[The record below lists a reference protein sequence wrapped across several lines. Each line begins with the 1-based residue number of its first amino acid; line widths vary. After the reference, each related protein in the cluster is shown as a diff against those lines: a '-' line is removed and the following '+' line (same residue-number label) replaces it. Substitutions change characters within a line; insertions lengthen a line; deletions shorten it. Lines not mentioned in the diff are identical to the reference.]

1 MPFTVFHRIEI
12 FFPLREFS
20 KDWNKWTSE
29 SAMSGNYGGWIRTS
43 QPSCN
48 SLWLVIRKHAVLYY
62 SCGRLSIFCW
72 LIPEAFH
79 WVLLSVGLIGSSTCW
94 NQSFGFPEE
103 AHNRGLSSNPTINT
117 TSPSLVE
124 DQTLVWMLVVHFA
137 CSTISF
143 APRYCKVS
151 TFHHLSQFVFK
162 LERFCFK

>member
-1 MPFTVFHRIEI
+1 MPFTIFHRIEI

-29 SAMSGNYGGWIRTS
+29 SAMSGDYGGWIRTS

-62 SCGRLSIFCW
+62 SCGRLSIFYW

-103 AHNRGLSSNPTINT
+103 AHNRGLFQSHHIYNITFFGWRPDFSVDVGGSFCLSHN
-117 TSPSLVE
+117 L
-124 DQTLVWMLVVHFA
+124 F
-137 CSTISF
+137 CSTLLYSIHFPS
-143 APRYCKVS
+143 PV
-151 TFHHLSQFVFK
+151 TV
-162 LERFCFK
+162 CF